1 MQQYTNEITPELRET
16 SSQPPYDEDFLA
28 NCDNKTREEFEEFNK
43 QVSRPVTFIFLFAVV
58 GSITRNG
65 GVIRNA
71 SAGSPTGGYKMARV
85 GDKVVYTDGSEV
97 TIVSGAGG
105 ARIIQDTSAALVGS
119 MLGNGDEIISTPQS
133 GSRLVFREGDT
144 FPKGLLTM
152 PGSKH

>member
-71 SAGSPTGGYKMARV
+71 SAGSSTGGYKMARV
-85 GDKVVYTDGSEV
+85 GDKVVYTDGSEA
-97 TIVSGAGG
+97 TIVSGAGVARLMQG
-105 ARIIQDTSAALVGS
+105 ASAALVGS
-119 MLGNGDEIISTPQS
+119 MLDNGDEIISTPQS
-133 GSRLVFREGDT
+133 SGRLVFREGDT
-144 FPKGLLTM
+144 FPKGFLTM